1 MFIRPLRHLLEDGL
15 GQRVM
20 AVNLAKPHKL
30 VAPHNN
36 KKWFLLVCKG
46 VNLLPD
52 LLVGLVLNA
61 VDVKMF
67 SPSTTPLS
75 LTGNIWDLQT

>member
-1 MFIRPLRHLLEDGL
+1 MFIRPLRHLLENGL

-52 LLVGLVLNA
+52 LLIGLVLNV
-61 VDVKMF
+61 VDVKFF
-67 SPSTTPLS
+67 SLS
-75 LTGNIWDLQT
+75 KAPVFD